1 MTTVN
6 DVTQL
11 NRIPV
16 LSIVTPNSTQDVV
29 DVFTRTDLPVSVGG
43 GHFSMGGHTASPG
56 TLHLDMRQMNR
67 VLRFDP
73 QAGLIRVQAGIRWS
87 DIQRFVDPH
96 GFAVKIMQTY
106 ANFTVGGALSV
117 NAHGRYM
124 GLGPVVLSARSI
136 TLVLASGEVVEA
148 SPTHNARFFSAAI
161 GGYGGI
167 GVIVEAELEL
177 ASNTRVARSDRKMNT
192 VQYKAWFDANVRGH
206 EDVVFH
212 NFDLYPPH
220 YTHGRAVSWT
230 VTDAPAT
237 APRLQPLSRG
247 FWIAKYL
254 LWAITETP
262 LGKFRREYLYDPL
275 LHLGTKVH
283 WRNYEAGYDV
293 AELEPVGRSRRTYV
307 LQEYFVPADAVG
319 DFARTMGAILA
330 KHRVNVVNI
339 SVRHALGDDR
349 TVMAWARGETF
360 AFVLYYK
367 QRTRESAKTR
377 VAVWTRELIDAVLAA
392 GGTYYLPYQLHAT
405 GAQFHRAYPRAREMF
420 ALKAE
425 LDPRYRLRGA
435 LWDRYYAPV
444 FAGASNASATS
455 NASALATAPSAAH
468 DTISL
473 LASAQ
478 ASTHAACTPA
488 TSLFATIY
496 RDEREADRFYAF
508 LQNIFHVLPEDRL
521 HMLIG
526 QETAR
531 HADNDEAIYRGIQ
544 TGLKSITPPLAM
556 LTHALPSL
564 ATQKAEMGRQ
574 AATLIGDK
582 ALRDYVEIGTTGRYV
597 RAMKKHLRLTGSVT
611 LVNDVSPGMSP
622 VDIVERGQL
631 RGIGDCVPL
640 NDYAPIAL
648 PAQSADLVSCF
659 VGLHHM
665 APERLM
671 PFLESIARITRPGGY
686 FIVRDH
692 DVTTPAMD
700 AFVALAHT
708 VFNAGLGE
716 SWETNRKELR
726 HFASVDEWIARIEAA
741 GFRHTGLRLAQEG
754 DPSDNL
760 LLAFV
765 RHGEP
770 A

>member
-1 MTTVN
+1 MPTIN

-16 LSIVTPNSTQDVV
+16 RSIVTPTSIQEVV
-29 DVFTRTDLPVSVGG
+29 DVLTHSDFPVSVGG
-43 GHFSMGGHTASPG
+43 GHFSMGGQTASPN
-56 TLHLDMRQMNR
+56 TLHLDMRQMNH

-73 QAGLIRVQAGIRWS
+73 QARVIRVEAGIRWC

-96 GFAVKIMQTY
+96 GLAVKIMQTY

-124 GLGPVVLSARSI
+124 GLGPVVLSVRAV

-148 SPTHNARFFSAAI
+148 TRTRNTQLFNAAM

-167 GVIVEAELEL
+167 GIIVEAELDL
-177 ASNTRVARSDRKMNT
+177 VPNTRVARSDKKMDT
-192 VQYKAWFDANVRGH
+192 TQYKAWFDANVRGR
-206 EDVVFH
+206 ESVVFH
-212 NFDLYPPH
+212 NFDLYPPR

-237 APRLQPLSRG
+237 APRLQPLAHG
-247 FWIAKYL
+247 FWLAKYL

-275 LHLGTKVH
+275 LHLGKKVH

-293 AELEPVGRSRRTYV
+293 AELEPVGRTRRTYV
-307 LQEYFVPADAVG
+307 LQEYFVPSDAVST
-319 DFARTMGAILA
+319 FAAAMGAILA

-339 SVRHALGDDR
+339 SVRHALEDNH

-367 QRTRESAKTR
+367 QRTRESAKER
-377 VAVWTRELIDAVLAA
+377 VGVWTRELIDAVLAA

-405 GAQFHRAYPRAREMF
+405 DEQFHRAYPRALEMF
-420 ALKAE
+420 ALKSE
-425 LDPRYRLRGA
+425 LDPHYRLRGA
-435 LWDRYYAPV
+435 LWDRYYWPRLANAP
-444 FAGASNASATS
+444 
-455 NASALATAPSAAH
+455 ALARDDTAPSGG
-468 DTISL
+468 
-473 LASAQ
+473 
-478 ASTHAACTPA
+478 THSP
-488 TSLFATIY
+488 SLFASVY
-496 RDEREADRFYAF
+496 RDQREADRFYAF

-521 HMLIG
+521 HALIHT
-526 QETAR
+526 ETTK
-531 HADNDEAIYRGIQ
+531 HPGNDEAIYRGIQ
-544 TGLKSITPPLAM
+544 AGLGSITPPLAM

-582 ALRDYVEIGTTGRYV
+582 TLQDYVEIGTTGRYV
-597 RAMKKHLRLTGSVT
+597 RAMKKHLRLTGNVT
-611 LVNDVSPGMSP
+611 LVHDVAPGMGP

-631 RGIGDCVPL
+631 QMPGAFVPL
-640 NDYAPIAL
+640 NGYAPIAL

-665 APERLM
+665 APSQLM

-692 DVTTPAMD
+692 DVKTPAMD
-700 AFVALAHT
+700 AFVSLAHT

-716 SWETNRKELR
+716 SWETNRNELR
-726 HFASVDEWIARIEAA
+726 HFASIEDWISRIESV
-741 GFRHTGLRLAQEG
+741 GFRHTGARLAQDG

-760 LLAFV
+760 LLAFE
-765 RHGEP
+765 RNGERP
-770 A
+770 

>member
-1 MTTVN
+1 MQTVN

-11 NRIPV
+11 NAIPV
-16 LSIVTPNSTQDVV
+16 FSIVTPESIQDVV
-29 DVFTRTDLPVSVGG
+29 NVFAHTDLPVSVGG

-56 TLHLDMRQMNR
+56 TLHLDMRRMNR

-73 QAGLIRVQAGIRWS
+73 LAGVIRVQAGIRWC
-87 DIQRFVDPH
+87 DIQRFIDPH

-124 GLGPVVLSARSI
+124 GLGPVVLSVRAI

-148 SPTHNARFFSAAI
+148 SRTVNMPLFYAAI

-167 GVIVEAELEL
+167 GVIVEAELDLTE
-177 ASNTRVARSDRKMNT
+177 NTRVERSDRKMDT
-192 VQYKAWFDANVRGH
+192 TQYKAWFDANVRGH
-206 EDVVFH
+206 NDIVFH

-237 APRLQPLSRG
+237 APRLQPLARG
-247 FWIAKYL
+247 FWIARYL

-275 LHLGTKVH
+275 LHLGKKVH

-319 DFARTMGAILA
+319 DFAKSMCEILA

-339 SVRHALGDDR
+339 SVRHALGDNH

-367 QRTRESAKTR
+367 QRTRESAKAR

-405 GAQFHRAYPRAREMF
+405 DEQFHRAYPRAREMF
-420 ALKAE
+420 ALKSE

-435 LWDRYYAPV
+435 LWDRYYAPLS
-444 FAGASNASATS
+444 ATASAI
-455 NASALATAPSAAH
+455 AHGATARAAG
-468 DTISL
+468 
-473 LASAQ
+473 
-478 ASTHAACTPA
+478 TPA
-488 TSLFATIY
+488 ASLFASVY
-496 RDEREADRFYAF
+496 RDEREADRFYTF

-521 HMLIG
+521 HTLIG
-526 QETAR
+526 TETAR
-531 HADNDEAIYRGIQ
+531 HPDNDEAIYRGIQ
-544 TGLKSITPPLAM
+544 AGLKSITPPLAM
-556 LTHALPSL
+556 VTHALPSL

-574 AATLIGDK
+574 AAVLIGDR

-597 RAMKKHLRLTGSVT
+597 RAMKKSLRLTGNVT
-611 LVNDVSPGMSP
+611 LVHDVPPGMSP

-631 RGIGDCVPL
+631 GRVADFVPL

-648 PAQSADLVSCF
+648 PANSADLVSCF

-665 APERLM
+665 APARLA

-686 FIVRDH
+686 FVVRDH

-700 AFVALAHT
+700 TFVSLAHT

-716 SWETNRKELR
+716 SWQTNQKELR
-726 HFASVDEWIARIEAA
+726 HFASIDDWIARIEAA
-741 GFRHTGLRLAQEG
+741 GFRHTGVRLAQEG

-765 RHGEP
+765 RDGAP

>member
-1 MTTVN
+1 MPTVN

-11 NRIPV
+11 NRISV
-16 LSIVTPNSTQDVV
+16 LSVITPASTQEVV
-29 DVFTRTDLPVSVGG
+29 SALINSDFPVSVGG
-43 GHFSMGGHTASPG
+43 GHFSMGGQTASPD

-73 QAGLIRVQAGIRWS
+73 QAGVIRVQAGIRWC
-87 DIQRFVDPH
+87 DIQRFIDPH

-117 NAHGRYM
+117 NAHGRYV
-124 GLGPVVLSARSI
+124 GLGPLVLSVRAI

-148 SPTHNARFFSAAI
+148 RRTLNTQLFNAAI

-167 GVIVEAELEL
+167 GIIVEAEIEL
-177 ASNTRVARSDRKMNT
+177 VPNTRVARSDKKMDT
-192 VQYKAWFDANVRGH
+192 TQYKAWFDANVRGH

-212 NFDLYPPH
+212 NFDLYPPR
-220 YTHGRAVSWT
+220 YTRGRAVSWT

-237 APRLQPLSRG
+237 APRLQPLTHG
-247 FWIAKYL
+247 FWLAKYL
-254 LWAITETP
+254 LWGITETP

-275 LHLGTKVH
+275 LHLGKKVH

-293 AELEPVGRSRRTYV
+293 AELEPIGRMRRTYV
-307 LQEYFVPADAVG
+307 LQEYFVPSDAVG
-319 DFARTMGAILA
+319 AFAESMGAVLA

-339 SVRHALGDDR
+339 SVRHALADNQ

-367 QRTRESAKTR
+367 QRTRESAKAR

-405 GAQFHRAYPRAREMF
+405 DEQFHRAYPRAREMF
-420 ALKAE
+420 ALKSE
-425 LDPRYRLRGA
+425 IDPRYRLRGA
-435 LWDRYYAPV
+435 LWDRYYAPRFV
-444 FAGASNASATS
+444 TAPACARDDGASS
-455 NASALATAPSAAH
+455 NGRFSP
-468 DTISL
+468 
-473 LASAQ
+473 
-478 ASTHAACTPA
+478 
-488 TSLFATIY
+488 SLFASVY

-521 HMLIG
+521 HTLIRN
-526 QETAR
+526 ETAK
-531 HADNDEAIYRGIQ
+531 HADNDDAIYRGIQ
-544 TGLKSITPPLAM
+544 AGLKSITPPLAM

-574 AATLIGDK
+574 AATLVGGK

-611 LVNDVSPGMSP
+611 LVHDVAPGAGP

-631 RGIGDCVPL
+631 RKPGGFVPL
-640 NDYAPIAL
+640 NGYAPIAL

-665 APERLM
+665 APSLLM
-671 PFLESIARITRPGGY
+671 PFLESIAQITRPGGY

-692 DVTTPAMD
+692 NVTTPAMD
-700 AFVALAHT
+700 AFVSLAHT

-716 SWETNRKELR
+716 SWETNRDELR
-726 HFASVDEWIARIEAA
+726 HFASIEDWIARIETV
-741 GFRHTGLRLAQEG
+741 GFSHTGARLAQAG
-754 DPSDNL
+754 DPSGNL

-765 RHGEP
+765 RNG
-770 A
+770 ARQ

>member
-1 MTTVN
+1 MPTIN

-16 LSIVTPNSTQDVV
+16 FSIVTPTSTEDVV
-29 DVFTRTDLPVSVGG
+29 EVLTRTDLPVSVGG
-43 GHFSMGGHTASPG
+43 GHFSMGGHTASPN

-73 QAGLIRVQAGIRWS
+73 QAGVIRVQSGIRWC
-87 DIQRFVDPH
+87 DIQRFIDPH

-124 GLGPVVLSARSI
+124 GLGPVVLSVRTI
-136 TLVLASGEVVEA
+136 TLVLANGEVIEA
-148 SPTHNARFFSAAI
+148 SRTQNAVLFNAAI
-161 GGYGGI
+161 GGYGGVGI
-167 GVIVEAELEL
+167 IVEAELVL
-177 ASNTRVARSDRKMNT
+177 ARNTRVARSDKKMNAA
-192 VQYKAWFDANVRGH
+192 QYKAWFDANVRSH

-212 NFDLYPPH
+212 NFDLYPPY

-307 LQEYFVPADAVG
+307 LQEYFVPADALG
-319 DFARTMGAILA
+319 EFAQTMGAILA
-330 KHRVNVVNI
+330 KHKVNVVNI
-339 SVRHALGDDR
+339 SVRHALGDNQ

-367 QRTRESAKTR
+367 QRTRESAKAR
-377 VAVWTRELIDAVLAA
+377 VAVWTRELIDAVLAV

-405 GAQFHRAYPRAREMF
+405 EEQFHRAYPRAREMF
-420 ALKAE
+420 AMKAE

-435 LWDRYYAPV
+435 LWDRYYAPLLV
-444 FAGASNASATS
+444 T
-455 NASALATAPSAAH
+455 ASALARDDAEHSQPVSN
-468 DTISL
+468 
-473 LASAQ
+473 
-478 ASTHAACTPA
+478 P
-488 TSLFATIY
+488 SLFATIY
-496 RDEREADRFYAF
+496 GDDREADRFYTF

-521 HMLIG
+521 HTLIKT
-526 QETAR
+526 ETAK
-531 HADNDEAIYRGIQ
+531 HESDEAIYRGIQ
-544 TGLKSITPPLAM
+544 AGLASITPPLAM

-574 AATLIGDK
+574 AAALIGERE
-582 ALRDYVEIGTTGRYV
+582 LRDYVEIGTTGRYV
-597 RAMKKHLRLTGSVT
+597 RAMKKYLRLTGAVT
-611 LVNDVSPGMSP
+611 LVHDVRPSMSP
-622 VDIVERGQL
+622 VDIVERGGL
-631 RGIGDCVPL
+631 RRPGEYVPL
-640 NDYAPIAL
+640 NDYAPITL

-671 PFLESIARITRPGGY
+671 PFLESIASITRPGGY

-692 DVTTPAMD
+692 DVRTQAMD

-716 SWETNRKELR
+716 SWETNRRELR
-726 HFASVDEWIARIEAA
+726 HFASIDEWIARVEAA
-741 GFRHTGLRLAQEG
+741 GFRHTGARLAQDG

-765 RHGEP
+765 RQGES